1 MVIKSEAKAKA
12 KAKAKAPSMAK
23 AKDKAKPSDPNEL
36 PEWSSF
42 RDSNKKRGALML
54 LDLKFP
60 SRKEDPR
67 TGKWSCLDDEDMQQI
82 YEGRKRHM
90 IAEPRTVAWH
100 QQRMH
105 VLSH

>member
-1 MVIKSEAKAKA
+1 MPVKSKAKA
-12 KAKAKAPSMAK
+12 KAASGDKAQA
-23 AKDKAKPSDPNEL
+23 KAKPSDPNEL

-42 RDSNKKRGALML
+42 RTLGDKRGALKL
-54 LDLKFP
+54 LDLTFAE
-60 SRKEDPR
+60 RKQDR
-67 TGKWSCLDDEDMQQI
+67 KTGLWHGLDAEDMQQI

-100 QQRMH
+100 QQRVQ

>member
-1 MVIKSEAKAKA
+1 MPIKSKAEAKAT
-12 KAKAKAPSMAK
+12 SMAK
-23 AKDKAKPSDPNEL
+23 ANDKTKPSDPNEL

-42 RDSNKKRGALML
+42 RNQDEKRGALRL
-54 LDLKFP
+54 LDLVFP
-60 SRKEDPR
+60 ERKKDQR
-67 TGKWSCLDDEDMQQI
+67 TGKFHCLDAEDMQQI

-100 QQRMH
+100 QQRVH

>member
-1 MVIKSEAKAKA
+1 MPIKSKAKA
-12 KAKAKAPSMAK
+12 KATSRAKAN
-23 AKDKAKPSDPNEL
+23 DKAKPSDPNEL

-42 RDSNKKRGALML
+42 RNHDGKRGALRL

-60 SRKEDPR
+60 ERKKDQR
-67 TGKWSCLDDEDMQQI
+67 TGNWCCLDAEDMQQI

-100 QQRMH
+100 QQRVH